1 MYQFLVIQYV
11 FILWWRLYCT
21 FIIDSF
27 KVHEIFTVE
36 KNSGFF
42 WLQKVVVFGLS
53 RYLVRDPFS
62 FSFIRNKFHLHIFF
76 FLRSKFTLKK
86 TKLCL
91 QIPTSVS
98 WAILFFSNSW
108 NKLWKFPQMFVHEFW
123 KTVFGL
129 RKTYFPKIRRQFQL
143 SIQHN
148 SSQFLVRFWFFWRFL
163 VQFFK
168 KNFSSKVFFL
178 DF

>member
-21 FIIDSF
+21 FIIYSF

-86 TKLCL
+86 LNYT
-91 QIPTSVS
+91 
-98 WAILFFSNSW
+98 F
-108 NKLWKFPQMFVHEFW
+108 KFPPLFPELCSFSQIHE
-123 KTVFGL
+123 
-129 RKTYFPKIRRQFQL
+129 TYCAISLKNRTSLLETSLLFKENTF
-143 SIQHN
+143 SKN
-148 SSQFLVRFWFFWRFL
+148 SQPISAFNWT
-163 VQFFK
+163 QFFTVSCSILV
-168 KNFSSKVFFL
+168 FLKVFSLVF
-178 DF
+178 

>member
-1 MYQFLVIQYV
+1 MYQVLVIQYV

-21 FIIDSF
+21 FIIYSF

-86 TKLCL
+86 TKLYL
-91 QIPTSVS
+91 QIPPSVS
-98 WAILFFSNSW
+98 RAILFSQIHETNCEISLNVCTWILENSLRFKENTFSKNSQTISAFNW
-108 NKLWKFPQMFVHEFW
+108 TQFFTISCSILVFLKVFS
-123 KTVFGL
+123 TVF
-129 RKTYFPKIRRQFQL
+129 
-143 SIQHN
+143 
-148 SSQFLVRFWFFWRFL
+148 
-163 VQFFK
+163 
-168 KNFSSKVFFL
+168 
-178 DF
+178 